1 VEEAGWRWLGAVPV
15 LAVLIAYGWWATGLR
30 PFTAPALVV
39 TLATGGV
46 VLAVGARTGRRR
58 SGVAEKPSTSAA
70 TEGLAVWG
78 ILALALAAW
87 EVSAFV
93 QLPRSAHPTLSSLA
107 NLAFESHPV
116 RAAAFVL
123 WMVAG
128 YGMARR

>member
-1 VEEAGWRWLGAVPV
+1 MEEAGRRRLGAVAG
-15 LAVLIAYGWWATGLR
+15 LAVLIAHGWWATGLR

-58 SGVAEKPSTSAA
+58 SGVAGNSSPPAA
-70 TEGLAVWG
+70 AAGLAVWG
-78 ILALALAAW
+78 VLVLALAAW
-87 EVSAFV
+87 EVAAFV

>member
-1 VEEAGWRWLGAVPV
+1 MEEAGRRRLGAVAV

-58 SGVAEKPSTSAA
+58 SGETSPPAA
-70 TEGLAVWG
+70 AGLAVWG
-78 ILALALAAW
+78 VLVLALAAW
-87 EVSAFV
+87 EVAAFV

-107 NLAFESHPV
+107 NLAFETQPV

-123 WMVAG
+123 WIVAG

>member
-1 VEEAGWRWLGAVPV
+1 RWWVLAA
-15 LAVLIAYGWWATGLR
+15 LAVLVIYGWWATGLR

-58 SGVAEKPSTSAA
+58 PGGTEKPSPPVAA
-70 TEGLAVWG
+70 AGLAVWG
-78 ILALALAAW
+78 VLVLALAAW
-87 EVSAFV
+87 EVAAFV
-93 QLPRSAHPTLSSLA
+93 QLPRSAHPTLSALA

-123 WMVAG
+123 WIAAG